1 VVDRIG
7 GGANCDVFQFPQ
19 PIEIRF

>member
-7 GGANCDVFQFPQ
+7 CGANCDVFQFPQ
-19 PIEIRF
+19 VIKITT